1 MRNFNGQPLVSVIIP
16 TLNSEKFL
24 EKCLLSIRGQTYQN
38 IEVIVVDNYSTD
50 KTRKIAEKYADL
62 ILLKGPERS
71 AQVNFGVK
79 YARGKYVYRVD
90 SDFVVEPQVIEEA
103 VKKCE
108 TEGFDAICI
117 HNTSDPSVSFWAR
130 VRKLERDCYAFDEL
144 NVAAR
149 FFRKEVFEK
158 VGGFDERL
166 VAAEDYDMHNRLVKR
181 GFKIGY
187 IKSKEIHIGEPENLL
202 EIVKRHYYY
211 GRTMKKFFASNAVR
225 GIKQVS
231 PIRPAFIRNWRSF
244 VDYPSLA
251 FGFVIYQVVKYLSA
265 GLGLLISFG
274 DKI

>member
-1 MRNFNGQPLVSVIIP
+1 VIIP
-16 TLNSEKFL
+16 TLNSQRFL
-24 EKCLLSIRGQTYQN
+24 EKCLLSVRGQTYPN

-50 KTRKIAEKYADL
+50 KTREIAEKYADL
-62 ILLKGPERS
+62 VLLKGPERG

-90 SDFVVEPQVIEEA
+90 SDFVVEPSVVEEA
-103 VKKCE
+103 VRKCE
-108 TEGFDAICI
+108 VEGFDAICI

-130 VRKLERDCYAFDEL
+130 VRKLERDCYAFDEF

-149 FFRKEVFEK
+149 FFRKDVFER

-166 VAAEDYDMHNRLVKR
+166 VAAEDYDLHNRLVKH

-187 IKSKEIHIGEPENLL
+187 IKSKEVHIGEPENLL

-211 GRTMKKFFASNAVR
+211 GRTMKKFLAANTVR

-231 PIRPAFIRNWRSF
+231 PIRQAFIRNWRSF
-244 VDYPSLA
+244 VDCPSLA
-251 FGFVIYQVVKYLSA
+251 FGFVIYQIVKYFSA
-265 GLGLLISFG
+265 GLGLLFSFS
-274 DKI
+274 DKSSNVPF